1 MIGRGIRLARKI
13 ARNARAVRDVSLS
26 ADAALTGD
34 DLVFHIVKRLRYR
47 ELLAVAN
54 IFALGGYRVRF
65 LVSGPD
71 AIRKLLW
78 YDLTSFC
85 KIPGLTFATRLPST
99 NSAISIATDS
109 ESASLVGRDWK
120 RVYRVN
126 FDIPSF
132 RTNSG
137 VLLPYP
143 MHPNIYLQYRDH
155 ERLEQYRGHKKA
167 IRVLFAGNVGGGY
180 GRGKLFDSISML
192 SRGEVVDHIV
202 SRHLA
207 RVVRSADELASLIEA
222 AGRSEFVLV
231 DGAHCKIDQRLW
243 LETVARCDFLLC
255 LPGVVM
261 PMCHAPVEA
270 MAVGTVP
277 LLNYP
282 DWFIP
287 PLEPARQCL
296 AFSTLEGLESGLHRA
311 LQMDEQQMG
320 AMRQAALDYYAENL
334 DPARVFARLR
344 SLPDREIVL
353 NHYSDAYTDG

>member
-1 MIGRGIRLARKI
+1 MTARGIRLARKF
-13 ARNARAVRDVSLS
+13 ARGVRSLRASCANDSWDNS
-26 ADAALTGD
+26 DEA
-34 DLVFHIVKRLRYR
+34 LVFHVERRLRFR

-85 KIPGLTFATRLPST
+85 KIPGLAFITRLPSKV
-99 NSAISIATDS
+99 SAVSIATDS
-109 ESASLVGRDWK
+109 ETASLVGRDWK

-137 VLLPYP
+137 VLFPYP
-143 MHPNIYLQYRDH
+143 MHPNIYLQYGDH
-155 ERLEQYRGHKKA
+155 ERLEQYRGHKKS

-202 SRHLA
+202 SRQLA
-207 RVVRSADELASLIEA
+207 RVVRSASELADITET

-243 LETVARCDFLLC
+243 LDTVARCDFLLC

-296 AFSTLEGLESGLHRA
+296 AFSTFEDLESGLYRA

-320 AMRQAALDYYAENL
+320 AMRQAALGYYAENL
-334 DPARVFARLR
+334 DPAHVFARLR
-344 SLPDREIVL
+344 SLPAREIVL
-353 NHYSDAYTDG
+353 NHYSDAYTDR